1 MPNPNQETITA
12 TLWPATMRPWSKICA
27 VLDCAR
33 EERIFDLIERSHLDK
48 CCLYAGRLPYVVQRA
63 APHLVVL
70 EREDRFTRQLLEDG
84 WGNNWGTFFRT
95 DASMLDVR
103 RHLRTLFRVK
113 DETGR
118 ILIFRWYDPRVLR
131 AYLPTC
137 LPDELR
143 TFFGPID
150 RFYCEGAE
158 PGSLMQFGFDGNDF
172 LQRTHDLSTSDRS
185 ALRALE

>member
-1 MPNPNQETITA
+1 MPNPHQDTIMS

-33 EERIFDLIERSHLDK
+33 DERLFDLIERCPLDK
-48 CCLYAGRLPYVVQRA
+48 CCLYAGRLPWVVQRA

-70 EREDRFTRQLLEDG
+70 DREERFTRQLIEEG
-84 WGNNWGTFFRT
+84 WGNSWGSFFRT
-95 DASMLDVR
+95 DASIPDVR
-103 RHLRTLFRVK
+103 KHLRTLFRVK

-137 LPDELR
+137 LPGELH

-150 RFYCEGAE
+150 RFYCEGE
-158 PGSLMQFGFDGNDF
+158 QPSNLLQFGFDGHDF
-172 LQRTHDLSTSDRS
+172 IQRIHDFSASDRGL
-185 ALRALE
+185 LRALE